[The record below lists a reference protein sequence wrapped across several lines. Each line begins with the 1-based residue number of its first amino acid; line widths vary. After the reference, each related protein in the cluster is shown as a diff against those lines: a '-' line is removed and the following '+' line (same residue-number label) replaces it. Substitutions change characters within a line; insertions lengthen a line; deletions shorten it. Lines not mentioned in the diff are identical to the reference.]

1 MYCYFLTTMFILCFG
16 IKKGLSEN
24 FPDSPLIQLLIND
37 YFIISFFVITEL
49 PFLRFT

>member
-1 MYCYFLTTMFILCFG
+1 MLFSNNYVYPVFRH
-16 IKKGLSEN
+16 KKGLSEN